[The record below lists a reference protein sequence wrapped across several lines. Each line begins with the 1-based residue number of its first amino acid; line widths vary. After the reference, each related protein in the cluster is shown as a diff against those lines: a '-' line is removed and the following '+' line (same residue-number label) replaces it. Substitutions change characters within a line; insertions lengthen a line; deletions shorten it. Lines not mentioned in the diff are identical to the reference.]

1 MALSKQPLPI
11 TDLLLPAGLE
21 KKIGEFKD
29 TAELRLLRPEVVI
42 AEWSITPAQ
51 WDRLNKALVSRGQE
65 PLGDY
70 VVPEKK
76 ARAAS
81 LKGLCRKEIVIPLS
95 SRDVPEGEIIP
106 GHGPCGRKLLEGKR
120 SCLWH
125 WLADQPIEVQV
136 EWADGRRARVEVMH
150 FATGVGP
157 YVERA
162 RVPESEWP
170 VGERWCS
177 ECQMFIPLFYCRGSR
192 CIPHASRAAHAS
204 MTKRVYDFTR
214 DDYEALLA
222 WQKGRC
228 YICQQVPRAK
238 RLAVDHDHATGAVRG
253 LLCANDEW
261 GCNVTLR
268 RVLNSKGMAERLLAY
283 VQQSPLERMQA
294 GELPVTIAGSATR
307 AREQRQAQVDKRTLD
322 PFAGF

>member
-1 MALSKQPLPI
+1 MALSKQPI
-11 TDLLLPAGLE
+11 DIADLHLPAALE
-21 KKIGEFKD
+21 KKLIDFGTTDK
-29 TAELRLLRPEVVI
+29 LRLLRPEVVI
-42 AEWSITPAQ
+42 AEWGITPAQ
-51 WDRLNKALVSRGQE
+51 WDRLHKALASRGQA

-76 ARAAS
+76 VKAAS
-81 LKGLCRKEIVIPLS
+81 LRGLCRKNVADDSLPA
-95 SRDVPEGEIIP
+95 GT
-106 GHGPCGRKLLEGKR
+106 PCGRKLLEGKR

-125 WLADQPIEVQV
+125 WLADQPIEVQTT
-136 EWADGRRARVEVMH
+136 WADQRRDIA
-150 FATGVGP
+150 
-157 YVERA
+157 ERKEGWVHLA
-162 RVPESEWP
+162 RVPEKDWEP
-170 VGERWCS
+170 GTRWCA
-177 ECQMFIPLFYCRGSR
+177 ECQTMIPLFYCRGSR

-214 DDYEALLA
+214 EDYEALLA

-238 RLAVDHDHATGAVRG
+238 RLAVDHDHRTGEVRG

-283 VQQSPLERMQA
+283 VQQSPLERMQQGDPA
-294 GELPVTIAGSATR
+294 VTIAGNAAAQR
-307 AREQRQAQVDKRTLD
+307 VREAAEPPRRPISPGGRLDAHGVPD

>member
-1 MALSKQPLPI
+1 MQSSGLSRKPIPI
-11 TDLLLPAGLE
+11 TDLLLPAALM

-65 PLGDY
+65 PLGEY

-76 ARAAS
+76 VRAAS
-81 LKGLCRKEIVIPLS
+81 LKGLCRKQERTDGGTITS
-95 SRDVPEGEIIP
+95 E
-106 GHGPCGRKLLEGKR
+106 PCGRKLLEGKR

-125 WLADQPIEVQV
+125 WLADQPIEVRV
-136 EWADGRRARVEVMH
+136 EWADQRRDIAERQPGWVHYARI
-150 FATGVGP
+150 
-157 YVERA
+157 
-162 RVPESEWP
+162 PEKDWEP
-170 VGERWCS
+170 GTRWCS
-177 ECQMFIPLFYCRGSR
+177 ECQTMIPLFYCRGSR

-214 DDYEALLA
+214 EDYEALLA

-238 RLAVDHDHATGAVRG
+238 RLAVDHDHDTGEVRG

-261 GCNVTLR
+261 GCNMTLR
-268 RVLNSKGMAERLLAY
+268 RLLNSPAMARRALAY
-283 VQQSPLERMQA
+283 VEKYPLKRMQE
-294 GELPVTIAGSATR
+294 GEPAVTVGTR
-307 AREQRQAQVDKRTLD
+307 AGAVRSGDPAAGGPTRSNPAMFRD